1 MYFLRTWSDIYFK
14 LIKVRNLMV
23 HNENISLI
31 FQPAGPN
38 MMNRRPRWLIPP
50 EEVCVFRYLHACLLY
65 KW

>member
-1 MYFLRTWSDIYFK
+1 MAHNGNIY
-14 LIKVRNLMV
+14 
-23 HNENISLI
+23 LI

-65 KW
+65 E